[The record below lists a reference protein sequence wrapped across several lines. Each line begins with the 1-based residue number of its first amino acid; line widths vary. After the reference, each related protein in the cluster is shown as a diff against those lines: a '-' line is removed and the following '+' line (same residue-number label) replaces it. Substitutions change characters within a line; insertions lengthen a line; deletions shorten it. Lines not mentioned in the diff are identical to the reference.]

1 MATEPRTLEQ
11 YEKRYAYNT
20 VIDGYGADTTT
31 RFACPFCAASGW
43 CAAKILE
50 VEAVLQQEHTCVHC
64 ERSAKCIIT
73 RGDGGSMNMK
83 LVQTGGDDPP
93 EWLPPPE
100 DRREG

>member
-20 VIDGYGADTTT
+20 TVDGHGADTAT

-43 CAAKILE
+43 CVAKILE
-50 VEAVLQQEHTCVHC
+50 VEAVLQEEHTCVHC
-64 ERSAKCIIT
+64 GRSAKCIVA
-73 RGDGGSMNMK
+73 RDGGSMNMK

-100 DRREG
+100 DQRSKG